1 MVCGSVHAIYTVLFY
16 HHPTNTYVRM
26 GSDCAGKCEMGGDF
40 ENSAFHAA
48 ILDAR
53 CAQAGKKKAK
63 AILSDEGLERCWEIF
78 DTYRPYS
85 ESHWEEDTIGDIV
98 GKLVKYGSMSEKQT
112 AFLRSLLT
120 RIDTRIEREA
130 KRKAERALADDCPT
144 GKLVITGVVVK
155 TDLQEND
162 WGVRDVMTVKDD
174 HGFLVWGTSPRAYTI
189 EKGDHVT
196 FSATV
201 TPSGKDAKF
210 GFYKRPTKVDVL
222 SGPWPRS

>member
-1 MVCGSVHAIYTVLFY
+1 
-16 HHPTNTYVRM
+16 
-26 GSDCAGKCEMGGDF
+26 MGGDF

-53 CAQAGKKKAK
+53 RAQAGKKKAQ
-63 AILSDEGLERCWEIF
+63 AILSDEGLTRCWEIF
-78 DTYRPYS
+78 DTHGGSYS

-98 GKLVKYGSMSEKQT
+98 HKLVKYGSISEKQT

-144 GKLVITGVVVK
+144 GKMVVTGVVVK
-155 TDLQEND
+155 TDLYEND
-162 WGVRDVMTVKDD
+162 YGVRDVMTVKDD
-174 HGFLVWGTSPRAYTI
+174 RGFLVWGTSPRAFTI
-189 EKGDHVT
+189 DKGDHVT

-201 TPSGKDAKF
+201 TPSNGDAKF
-210 GFYKRPTKVDVL
+210 GFFKRPTKTNVL